1 MTYWI
6 VIKGR
11 EYYKG
16 RGLFTTNRDLALRFT
31 TLHEAEIAAD
41 VIGGRVVQ
49 Y

>member
-16 RGLFTTNRDLALRFT
+16 RGLFTTDRDLAMRFD
-31 TLHEAEIAAD
+31 TLHEAEIVAE
-41 VIGGRVVQ
+41 VISGRVVK